1 MFRKE
6 KRRMSTR
13 EKREV
18 AIMAMLAGGRGLGG
32 VTSKTQYLA
41 LWGAWLNLSNVLSP
55 MFPVFFVELGQTS
68 SPFS

>member
-1 MFRKE
+1 MFTKE

-18 AIMAMLAGGRGLGG
+18 AIMAMLAGGEAG
-32 VTSKTQYLA
+32 VTSKTHYLA

-55 MFPVFFVELGQTS
+55 MFPVFC
-68 SPFS
+68 